1 MVLGLRGGQGRG
13 EGVLVG
19 GGRARLSLV
28 VFGLLGGQSAPVGG
42 GRDSLRGGQGLVVLG
57 LCSGQGALVGGS
69 RDGLCGGQGLVVLG
83 LCSGQGAL
91 VGGSRGSLRGG
102 QGLVDRALLLALMPL
117 GFGLHE
123 SKQFGVLGRERGALG
138 LDVVHAGLVRD
149 AFVALLPLLRQLVEN
164 FDVLAGQSGV
174 VLLELGGVR
183 LNL

>member
-42 GRDSLRGGQGLVVLG
+42 GRDSLR
-57 LCSGQGALVGGS
+57 
-69 RDGLCGGQGLVVLG
+69 GGQGLVVLG

-149 AFVALLPLLRQLVEN
+149 AFVALPSPAP
-164 FDVLAGQSGV
+164 AGR
-174 VLLELGGVR
+174 EF
-183 LNL
+183 

>member
-42 GRDSLRGGQGLVVLG
+42 G
-57 LCSGQGALVGGS
+57 